1 MNMTATSMELV
12 KHYIKTS
19 KLLADPNIVTAS
31 VCGHKWTKEDGLY
44 ELLITTFQLLHTE
57 AS

>member
-1 MNMTATSMELV
+1 MTATGMELV

-44 ELLITTFQLLHTE
+44 ELLITTFQLLLNE